1 MDGSDSDEEEL
12 LEANMNYL
20 RLGSD
25 SLDTNR
31 VEEVPAKEPRLHAI
45 PIKSALKKKFFPSSS
60 GSGPST
66 QETSSKTVGIKSEHS
81 K

>member
-1 MDGSDSDEEEL
+1 
-12 LEANMNYL
+12 MNYL
-20 RLGSD
+20 KLGSD
-25 SLDTNR
+25 VDTNR

-45 PIKSALKKKFFPSSS
+45 PIKSALKKKGFPGGHTSAS
-60 GSGPST
+60 GSGASTPT